1 MRNAECEG
9 RTTRSGGDAETRGDP
24 EIAASPLPRVSASV
38 SQPQSALRLKLI
50 SCEVLFREMCA
61 VAARSRNRV
70 DVEFLPKGLHDIGA
84 EPMRDRLAEVLGR
97 VDESQYEAVL
107 LGYGLCNN
115 GLVGLTARS
124 IPLVVPRAH
133 DCITLFLGSKER
145 YLDYFNEHSGVYFR
159 TTGWIE
165 RSDPGD
171 LRQLTIQHHT
181 GMDMSYEE
189 LVAKYGEENAKFLY
203 EQLGDRT
210 RNYGQLTFIEMGI
223 EPDDSFEKQSRDEA
237 AERDWKFEKVEGDL
251 SLIQRL
257 VDGPWDDADFL
268 VVPPGGR
275 VVAAYDE
282 TIMTTEESSP

>member
-1 MRNAECEG
+1 
-9 RTTRSGGDAETRGDP
+9 
-24 EIAASPLPRVSASV
+24 
-38 SQPQSALRLKLI
+38 LKLI
-50 SCEVLFREMCA
+50 SCEVLYREMCSA
-61 VAARSRNRV
+61 VAGSPNRV
-70 DVEFLPKGLHDIGA
+70 DIEFLPKGLHDLGA
-84 EPMRDRLAEVLGR
+84 EPMRDRLAEVVAR
-97 VDESQYEAVL
+97 VDESRYDAVL

-145 YLDYFNEHSGVYFR
+145 YLDYFNSNSGVYFR

-171 LRQLTIQHHT
+171 LQQFTIQHNS

-223 EPDDSFEKQSRDEA
+223 EADGSFEKRSREEA
-237 AERDWKFEKVEGDL
+237 AERGWQFEKVEGDL
-251 SLIQRL
+251 SLIRRL
-257 VDGPWDDADFL
+257 VDGPWQNGDFL

-275 VVAAYDE
+275 ITAAYNDM
-282 TIMTTEESSP
+282 IITTEESSR